1 MTAAA
6 SVAAAA
12 VASAAAADDDQSLIP
27 ASEVA
32 ADAAWLV
39 LVVVAVVAA
48 AAAVVVLE
56 VAVVVLLSL
65 PAEKAHSAAAQSIA
79 LATASGAAFWLRV
92 GRTKRVWNGSET
104 GHSSAVAGRA
114 SNILKIS

>member
-6 SVAAAA
+6 SAAAAAA
-12 VASAAAADDDQSLIP
+12 VADADDDQSLIP
-27 ASEVA
+27 TSEVA

-39 LVVVAVVAA
+39 LVAVAVVAA
-48 AAAVVVLE
+48 AAAAVVVE

-65 PAEKAHSAAAQSIA
+65 PAEMAHSAAAQSIA
-79 LATASGAAFWLRV
+79 LVTASGAAFWLRM
-92 GRTKRVWNGSET
+92 GRTKRVWSGSET

>member
-6 SVAAAA
+6 SAAAAAA
-12 VASAAAADDDQSLIP
+12 VASADADDDQSLIP
-27 ASEVA
+27 TSEVA

-39 LVVVAVVAA
+39 LVAVVAA
-48 AAAVVVLE
+48 AAAAVVVE

-65 PAEKAHSAAAQSIA
+65 PAEMAHSAAAQSIA
-79 LATASGAAFWLRV
+79 LVTASGAAFWLRM
-92 GRTKRVWNGSET
+92 GRTKRVWSGSET